1 MPFLKWQNWFDKMQ
15 SCQSWKYKSAFIKNE
30 CCILF
35 PLVYLVTDMT
45 SQVANLLN
53 VSNVKL
59 ELIKQNV
66 SWYVAN
72 CFRLYTVNIY
82 LQSFLSSRLSPSH
95 PAVWEYSLSFVWSE
109 SDCPLGWG
117 SRLYSFR
124 VMPCLSDNYTIY
136 CLSWSGCDIIAG
148 YVFKRQSKYISIV
161 TFSGSDYMLNLVLIA
176 GLWKNT
182 NVLIL
187 FKFLDLAFR
196 FKINFLFVIFSE
208 EVCHRAQRYNP
219 VYCGFAHAQL
229 SPTASMLFRVAVCK
243 NLTHF
248 FITLWHL
255 CLYSMENA
263 NFDWEVI

>member
-53 VSNVKL
+53 VSNMKL

-66 SWYVAN
+66 NWYIAN
-72 CFRLYTVNIY
+72 CFRLKSVNIC
-82 LQSFLSSRLSPSH
+82 LQSFLSSRLSQSN
-95 PAVWEYSLSFVWSE
+95 PAVWEYSLCFIWSE

-148 YVFKRQSKYISIV
+148 CVFKRQSKYFSTV
-161 TFSGSDYMLNLVLIA
+161 TFSGSVYMLDLVLVA
-176 GLWKNT
+176 GLWKYT
-182 NVLIL
+182 NAIIV
-187 FKFLDLAFR
+187 FRFLYFPFR
-196 FKINFLFVIFSE
+196 FKSNFFLSFSQRGWG
-208 EVCHRAQRYNP
+208 VSDRAQRYHP
-219 VYCGFAHAQL
+219 VCNGLVHAQL
-229 SPTASMLFRVAVCK
+229 SRIAVRVAIWK
-243 NLTHF
+243 QLTHF
-248 FITLWHL
+248 SITLWHL
-255 CLYSMENA
+255 CSYSPETA
-263 NFDWEVI
+263 TFDSAAI